1 MERRSQRLA
10 ARSATSDSEARGAS
24 SGAGEASSGA
34 LGSHQT
40 LLPTPARRD
49 PASDASSALGG
60 GRGDVLGADS
70 GGESGEGGGEGQVTP
85 AARRV
90 MFAGATPPHADALQG
105 LRTPP
110 SNLFLYTPA
119 DVRTPAGR
127 EDEGSGEESESSSRM
142 SGKRARARR
151 AAGAGAP
158 KTARAVRGRR
168 GRPCP
173 GGWFVPSL
181 FGSGS

>member
-1 MERRSQRLA
+1 MR
-10 ARSATSDSEARGAS
+10 
-24 SGAGEASSGA
+24 
-34 LGSHQT
+34 
-40 LLPTPARRD
+40 
-49 PASDASSALGG
+49 
-60 GRGDVLGADS
+60 GADS

-142 SGKRARARR
+142 SGKRSRARR

-168 GRPCP
+168 GLISQNVLIE
-173 GGWFVPSL
+173 WFLQSKFTHKPVNL
-181 FGSGS
+181 ML